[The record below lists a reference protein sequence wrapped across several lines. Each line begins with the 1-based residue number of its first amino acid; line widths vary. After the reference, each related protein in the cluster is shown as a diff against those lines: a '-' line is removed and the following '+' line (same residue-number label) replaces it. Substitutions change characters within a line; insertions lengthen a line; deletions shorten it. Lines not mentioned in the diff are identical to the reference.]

1 MSKKMRKLIRQ
12 KEKGLS
18 GYGCSACGW
27 LHPYQKLTA
36 HGIEPRDD
44 LKVAFLLHKCD
55 QNPSK
60 KIIEDPLGLEEVL
73 AQNLTL
79 KEV

>member
-1 MSKKMRKLIRQ
+1 MLKQMPKLVRQ
-12 KEKGLS
+12 KEKGFS

-27 LHPYQKLTA
+27 LYPYPRLTA

-55 QNPSK
+55 ENPAQ
-60 KIIEDPLGLEEVL
+60 KIADEASSEVEGAL
-73 AQNLTL
+73 AY
-79 KEV
+79 KEI